1 MVAIKHED
9 KEAQAPSCSVCSV
22 DADLPTP
29 RWWSGIQFPLNLP
42 ALASSPPILPLASLR
57 NRPRQHL
64 EKQCWAALAS
74 ERGLVESV

>member
-22 DADLPTP
+22 DAE
-29 RWWSGIQFPLNLP
+29 WWSGIQFPLNLP

-57 NRPRQHL
+57 NGPRQHL